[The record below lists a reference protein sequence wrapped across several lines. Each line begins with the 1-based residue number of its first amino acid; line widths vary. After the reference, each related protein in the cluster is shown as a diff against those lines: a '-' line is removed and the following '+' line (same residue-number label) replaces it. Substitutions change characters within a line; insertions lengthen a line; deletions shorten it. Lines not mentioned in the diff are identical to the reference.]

1 MSNQPKAIKLVDD
14 IETRTARCPAMCVSE
29 QGATRL
35 VACVHAVE
43 SAMHATFD
51 IIKEHLFEPLTAVA
65 GDHTIKITVFDIY
78 ATGFPKECRGDDGKY
93 TVSRVERVY
102 RINSS
107 VNEYPTRE
115 LFNPISPVLPG
126 REILLHLI
134 CKIIFEET
142 GISVDEVVTFLKES
156 VWTKVDGMLKGYTR
170 RVSTLAKTI
179 SGHSDSKWSDAVR
192 LAAQKTELDFITS
205 SKLSRVLISCGP
217 QTIKAIN
224 GELPDMNKIFGK
236 DGKKVFKTKVDGDE
250 QTMSLAEFTGMY
262 RQALEI
268 YLSAYAEFRKLAI
281 ANIPDPKKVSLTVP
295 SIKVDSKSTLDS
307 TYFDWK
313 VTVRGLPGGT
323 VEMLL
328 RAHSDKGTN
337 YYPEN
342 IFALSKECPKG
353 TLVFT
358 RDVDVASMIC
368 RDANRPGNLPMTLN
382 IPYEVPVKVPTLAKE
397 DIQYV
402 DLDKTLGIDA
412 GVSVAGLIT
421 TIGPKEIGKD
431 MLDWHEAVHAY
442 HADHAGTNLFTKTAT
457 KATRDDLLRLVD
469 EYNSGD
475 YRLISMLTIGLRDG
489 SPTDEA
495 HGWKPVCDP
504 CAPMFSW
511 LKYRTNAD
519 GSRYYNDRQIA
530 IIGHTKLWRKFI
542 RQLIAN
548 RRHYFFEQ
556 ARWDRVHD
564 TMTEVFAQE
573 SPVAAELNKE
583 YEILGD
589 KIRVE
594 STYLLSCELLTGSA
608 MENYEIV
615 SMEKL
620 NLNDVKENI
629 KFRSLYSTVA
639 NDWNMNPK
647 NGYKVSASKNSN
659 TATIDFGRPVTKE
672 EVMAKCKE
680 TAHWQFPV
688 DIKVNNTTATLYCE
702 PTREGLRCRNSEWSD
717 HYTNRAMHL
726 ALLKHDVARIVMRRG
741 ILYKE
746 VPAKD
751 TSKACH
757 VCGYIKKESAA
768 DRKRNGGN
776 PLDKEQCLAKK
787 INYRRGREFICGNPA
802 CPMHGIIQN
811 SDVNGSFNVRNLVK
825 FSFKDFGKIL
835 PAK

>member
-1 MSNQPKAIKLVDD
+1 MRKQIQKAGMLCLMLLTALWAGAATTATWDFQNDIPAGIQANTNYQGVAVDVESDVAGIFMHVDATSGKLYCVGRNNAQMNPGTVLQVPVVSKEDVVTVVGYPGYCHFAVGGEENGEETTVAHKATSAEVSKGYVEVTATAGNNYIYKVSVTQKPSQAPALLKDFAATATFPFNLGTEGQTAEFGEAADHFISSKVTYGEGLVLKDKNNGSGIDMTRFDPVDQNNSPDETNAIRFIIQPKYGL
-14 IETRTARCPAMCVSE
+14 
-29 QGATRL
+29 
-35 VACVHAVE
+35 
-43 SAMHATFD
+43 
-51 IIKEHLFEPLTAVA
+51 
-65 GDHTIKITVFDIY
+65 
-78 ATGFPKECRGDDGKY
+78 
-93 TVSRVERVY
+93 
-102 RINSS
+102 
-107 VNEYPTRE
+107 
-115 LFNPISPVLPG
+115 
-126 REILLHLI
+126 
-134 CKIIFEET
+134 
-142 GISVDEVVTFLKES
+142 
-156 VWTKVDGMLKGYTR
+156 
-170 RVSTLAKTI
+170 
-179 SGHSDSKWSDAVR
+179 
-192 LAAQKTELDFITS
+192 
-205 SKLSRVLISCGP
+205 
-217 QTIKAIN
+217 
-224 GELPDMNKIFGK
+224 
-236 DGKKVFKTKVDGDE
+236 
-250 QTMSLAEFTGMY
+250 EFT
-262 RQALEI
+262 
-268 YLSAYAEFRKLAI
+268 
-281 ANIPDPKKVSLTVP
+281 PKKVSLTVP